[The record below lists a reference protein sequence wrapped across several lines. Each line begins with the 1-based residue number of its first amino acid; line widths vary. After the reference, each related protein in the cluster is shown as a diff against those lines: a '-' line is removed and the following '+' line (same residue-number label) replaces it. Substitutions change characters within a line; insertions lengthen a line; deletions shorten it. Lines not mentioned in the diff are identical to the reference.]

1 MRKFMRA
8 AMAGLTLAAIGI
20 GFTGCADESSV
31 KSETQI
37 KTPTGTAT
45 ETKTSTIKQTGSN
58 PPAVP
63 GDNKAP

>member
-1 MRKFMRA
+1 MQKFMRV
-8 AMAGLTLAAIGI
+8 AMAGLTAAAIGI
-20 GFTGCADESSV
+20 GITGCADESSV

-45 ETKTSTIKQTGSN
+45 KTETSTVKQTGSN

>member
-20 GFTGCADESSV
+20 GITGCADESTV
-31 KSETQI
+31 KSETQV
-37 KTPTGTAT
+37 KTPGGTAT
-45 ETKTSTIKQTGSN
+45 KTETSTVSKTGSN